1 MKKSL
6 TLIALLIMLLL
17 YIIVAAPTYVV
28 ILISKYL
35 NKLLSLIEHH
45 VFKYTATL

>member
-6 TLIALLIMLLL
+6 TLLALLIMLLL
-17 YIIVAAPTYVV
+17 YILVAAPTYVI

-35 NKLLSLIEHH
+35 NKLLTLIENN
-45 VFKYTATL
+45 VLKYTATL